1 MVAAQRTPVPRTA
14 RSPICTNQRLGA
26 LKPDIYQDRLRTN
39 IGNVESTDRF
49 LQGTPGDP
57 SLPKGAA
64 QWARFCDDQN
74 YTSMNHTQGS
84 SENASFAPSFEP
96 KMIVFTKT
104 GSGQT

>member
-1 MVAAQRTPVPRTA
+1 MISHGGHSHLALVPLNRQRCYALVRKTPF
-14 RSPICTNQRLGA
+14 LGA
-26 LKPDIYQDRLRTN
+26 SFRPKTDIYQDRLRTN

-84 SENASFAPSFEP
+84 SEKCIFRAILNR
-96 KMIVFTKT
+96 K
-104 GSGQT
+104 